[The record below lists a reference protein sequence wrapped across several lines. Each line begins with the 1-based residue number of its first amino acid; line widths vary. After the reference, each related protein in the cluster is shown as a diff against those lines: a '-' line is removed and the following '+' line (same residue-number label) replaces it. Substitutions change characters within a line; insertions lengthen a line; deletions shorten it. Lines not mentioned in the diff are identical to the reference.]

1 MPRRTGYSV
10 PTMTR
15 SRRLWSALVSFASPG
30 PVNCFYRLW
39 HSRKRCAVGFPAHPA
54 STGNNSKSRQ
64 RRPMTHTVWGWLK
77 RSVRDQRAMANIQST
92 CIMWSWNWVTQCVME
107 VIFLS
112 YWATFKKKHYLRAH
126 PLRGA
131 ANPVCC
137 PYFIPYN
144 CNLPRPPSSWCTAC
158 LLETSLHLDKEYC
171 NVVVNTNT
179 AQE

>member
-92 CIMWSWNWVTQCVME
+92 CIMWSRNWVTQCVME

-112 YWATFKKKHYLRAH
+112 YWATFKKKIIWGLTRSEELQILCVVLISYLTTVTSHVLPH
-126 PLRGA
+126 PDAQLVFLKPASILTR
-131 ANPVCC
+131 
-137 PYFIPYN
+137 
-144 CNLPRPPSSWCTAC
+144 
-158 LLETSLHLDKEYC
+158 
-171 NVVVNTNT
+171 NTVML
-179 AQE
+179 